1 MSTAPPA
8 CPTPACPTPW
18 DSLACPSQPS
28 PHSAR
33 NRCAQPFR
41 YRPATVPQPSPVA
54 AAPASQ
60 NRFDTFDE
68 LYVYCYRVAGTVGLM
83 VLPIMGC
90 SEDSTLEEAREQG
103 MNTASPPAPA

>member
-1 MSTAPPA
+1 MSTAP
-8 CPTPACPTPW
+8 PACPTPW

-33 NRCAQPFR
+33 NRCAQPSR
-41 YRPATVPQPSPVA
+41 YRPATVPLPSPVA

-90 SEDSTLEEAREQG
+90 SEDSTLEEARERG
-103 MNTASPPAPA
+103 MNTASPSAPA